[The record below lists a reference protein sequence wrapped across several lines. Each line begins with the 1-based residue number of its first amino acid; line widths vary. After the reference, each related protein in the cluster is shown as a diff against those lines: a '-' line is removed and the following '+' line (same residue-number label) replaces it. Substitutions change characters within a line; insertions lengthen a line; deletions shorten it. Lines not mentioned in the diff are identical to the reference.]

1 MDSNLASVYHIS
13 DCSTSDEI
21 MRKLPSKAES
31 LILEQKQNVDFKFA
45 LYLRLLTI
53 SLECRNV
60 FIRQQL
66 SCTIDR
72 LRWSLVELYHVT

>member
-31 LILEQKQNVDFKFA
+31 LILEQKQNVDGQVCIIFA
-45 LYLRLLTI
+45 VVDTLFRTQKCLY
-53 SLECRNV
+53 
-60 FIRQQL
+60 
-66 SCTIDR
+66 
-72 LRWSLVELYHVT
+72 